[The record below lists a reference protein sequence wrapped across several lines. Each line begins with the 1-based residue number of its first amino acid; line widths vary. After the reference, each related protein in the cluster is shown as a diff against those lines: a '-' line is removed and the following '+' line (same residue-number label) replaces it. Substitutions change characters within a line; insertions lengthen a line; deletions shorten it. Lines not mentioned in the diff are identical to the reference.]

1 MDNTTKKINN
11 LIREIMFHLDK
22 IPVVGVTNAKR
33 LAIISGNLELISELL
48 EDGAQGCDKE
58 DSNDTDS
65 KENTGKSL

>member
-1 MDNTTKKINN
+1 
-11 LIREIMFHLDK
+11 MFHLDK

-58 DSNDTDS
+58 DLNDTDS